1 MLNTPWSGLVDENGE
16 FIENGPMKFKTHS
29 QGSAT
34 TVVASLDP
42 NIGDRS
48 GAYLCDCKVDHDGIV
63 MPYATDKEN
72 AAKLWDLSEKLV
84 GEKFNY

>member
-1 MLNTPWSGLVDENGE
+1 
-16 FIENGPMKFKTHS
+16 MKFKTHS

-48 GAYLCDCKVDHDGIV
+48 GAYLYDCKADHDGIV
-63 MPYATDKEN
+63 MPYAMDKEN
-72 AAKLWDLSEKLV
+72 ADKLWELSETLV
-84 GEKFNY
+84 GVKFDY